1 MNCVLSNLYSINVL
15 NFFSSYRS
23 VRLEEL
29 NVVRVLHALTFE
41 EIEEKGYTPPMLC
54 YAKSAKTIVLN
65 ENKDTE
71 KEIDLY
77 LNEAADWIH
86 QSNGVVMVHAPEAG
100 AFHKKAGNLKDSRR
114 GEGLAAALCG
124 AYFVKYQGMSTQK
137 ALESIK

>member
-1 MNCVLSNLYSINVL
+1 MKFFFL
-15 NFFSSYRS
+15 NRS

-29 NVVRVLHALTFE
+29 NVVRVLHALTYE
-41 EIEEKGYTPPMLC
+41 EIEEKGHTAQPATNLEGV
-54 YAKSAKTIVLN
+54 SAKTIVLN

-71 KEIDLY
+71 AEIEIY

-86 QSNGVVMVHAPEAG
+86 QSHGVVMVHAPEAG
-100 AFHKKAGNLKDSRR
+100 AFSKKAGNLKDSRR
-114 GEGLAAALCG
+114 GEGFAAALCA

>member
-1 MNCVLSNLYSINVL
+1 M
-15 NFFSSYRS
+15 
-23 VRLEEL
+23 EEL

-41 EIEEKGYTPPMLC
+41 EIEEKGYTPPTNLEGV
-54 YAKSAKTIVLN
+54 STKTIVLN

-71 KEIDLY
+71 KEIDIY

-86 QSNGVVMVHAPEAG
+86 QSNGGVAMVHAPEAG

-114 GEGLAAALCG
+114 GEGLAAALCA
-124 AYFVKYQGMSTQK
+124 AYFVKYQGMNTQK

>member
-1 MNCVLSNLYSINVL
+1 MKFVFCQCNTIF
-15 NFFSSYRS
+15 FFSSNRS

-41 EIEEKGYTPPMLC
+41 EIEEKGYTPPTNLEGV
-54 YAKSAKTIVLN
+54 STKTIVLN

-71 KEIDLY
+71 KEIDIY

-86 QSNGVVMVHAPEAG
+86 QSKGGVAMVHAPEAG

-114 GEGLAAALCG
+114 GEGLAAALCA